1 MEKLKI
7 TFIQTGGTI
16 DEDYPHTTKGWAF
29 EIGEPAVKNIL
40 EKLNPS
46 FEYEIAKAFAK
57 DSLDITEEDRE
68 VLARLIED
76 SDNRRFIITH
86 GTDTMIETAD
96 YLNSRIKD
104 KLVVITG
111 AMLPQNFR
119 NSDAEVNL
127 GCAIATANLIN
138 SGIFIAMHG
147 IVKPAM
153 SISRDM
159 ETGKYD

>member
-1 MEKLKI
+1 M
-7 TFIQTGGTI
+7 
-16 DEDYPHTTKGWAF
+16 
-29 EIGEPAVKNIL
+29 NSIL

-46 FEYEIAKAFAK
+46 FEYEVVRAFTK
-57 DSLDITEEDRE
+57 DSLEIKERDRE
-68 VLARLIED
+68 SLTQIIEA
-76 SDNRRFIITH
+76 SDNRCFIVTH

-119 NSDAEVNL
+119 NSDAEVNI

-138 SGIFIAMHG
+138 SGVYIAMHG

-153 SISRDM
+153 TISRDM
-159 ETGKYD
+159 ETGKYHSVPANICNYLISE